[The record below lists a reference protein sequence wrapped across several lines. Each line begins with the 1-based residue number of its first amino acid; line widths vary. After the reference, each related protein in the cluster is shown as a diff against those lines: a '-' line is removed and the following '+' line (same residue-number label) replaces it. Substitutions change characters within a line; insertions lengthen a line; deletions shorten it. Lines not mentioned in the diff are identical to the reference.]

1 MKSPVVQVKFTKG
14 FGNNLFQYMYAR
26 LLAEFHDGKV
36 SVHDGKVSVK
46 TSAKLKSSIKEF
58 AALGIELEN
67 LTSPRLPSINIKDTK
82 ASIKFY
88 EKKFNGHNFNLKGY
102 FENYKLY
109 IEHRD
114 LIKSWVKPIPKDNTR
129 DLVFHL
135 RLGDRLFIDACYQP
149 GMKVSASQYVNA
161 INKFKFDKL
170 HIVTDMKFWGILT
183 KDILSN
189 LSFHTGGLGGRD
201 ILQGKTGVKNYDI
214 PVNYFNSIYDA
225 LSQFNPIVRCDCEV
239 ADDFNYIRSFD
250 KILFQHGTM
259 AWWASFLSEAS
270 EVGVYKLWRP
280 SKGKKN
286 KNLGQTDIEGWHH
299 WS

>member
-1 MKSPVVQVKFTKG
+1 MTSPVVQVKFTNG

-36 SVHDGKVSVK
+36 SVHTTTRLLLV
-46 TSAKLKSSIKEF
+46 IKEF
-58 AALGIELEN
+58 KALGIALKN
-67 LTSPRLPSINIKDTK
+67 LPSPKLPSINIKDK
-82 ASIKFY
+82 RSSIKFY
-88 EKKFNGHNFNLKGY
+88 EKKFNGHNFNLNGY

-109 IEHRD
+109 IKHRD
-114 LIKSWVKPIPKDNTR
+114 LIKSWVKPISKDNTR

-135 RLGDRLFIDACYQP
+135 RLGDRLFIEACYQP

-189 LSFHTGGLGGRD
+189 LSFHTGGLGGKN
-201 ILQGKTGVKNYDI
+201 ILQGKTGVQNYDI
-214 PVNYFNSIYDA
+214 PVNYFNSIFKE
-225 LSQFNPIVRCDCEV
+225 LNRFNPIVRYNHNV
-239 ADDFNYIRSFD
+239 ADDFNYMRSFD
-250 KILFQHGTM
+250 KILFQHGTT

-270 EVGVYKLWRP
+270 KVGVYKLWRP

-286 KNLGQTDIEGWHH
+286 KNLGQTDIEGWFH